1 MANDNKD
8 VGKEDSALL
17 VGVLTDAGIW
27 ESCFQYL
34 WKLQTINVCTINYTT
49 SISNTLE
56 KLFHQFTGRT

>member
-27 ESCFQYL
+27 ESCF
-34 WKLQTINVCTINYTT
+34 
-49 SISNTLE
+49 
-56 KLFHQFTGRT
+56 